1 MYNNIIDLNKI
12 NLIDELNQHKYLFK
26 EITSFKFKENLKLKK
41 NNIDY
46 YNQIKN
52 DEEIKKYILKLTN
65 KNKDE
70 FDLANLDFII
80 QNIIVESTKCNLY
93 FYLKEKNIFIKLKSN
108 KNKHLHLE
116 EKEYNLPLLPM
127 SF

>member
-12 NLIDELNQHKYLFK
+12 NLIDDLNQHKYLFK
-26 EITSFKFKENLKLKK
+26 EITSFKFKENLKLEK

-108 KNKHLHLE
+108 KSKHLHLE